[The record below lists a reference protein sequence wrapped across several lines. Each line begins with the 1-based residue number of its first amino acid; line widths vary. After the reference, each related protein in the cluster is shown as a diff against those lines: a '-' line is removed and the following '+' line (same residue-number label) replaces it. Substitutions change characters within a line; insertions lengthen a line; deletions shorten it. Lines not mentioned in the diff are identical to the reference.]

1 MENKFTI
8 GTQLSSILPEQVK
21 LVIQE
26 LQNVLFPTLQEI
38 NNKCDQL
45 LRRVEKLETDVDF
58 HNQLQT
64 VRMDVDKLM
73 EDRIEHLA
81 IPQTPSAPK
90 RKPEGET
97 PYFAQPPT
105 SSISG

>member
-1 MENKFTI
+1 MANQFTI
-8 GTQLSSILPEQVK
+8 GTQLSSLLPDQVK

-64 VRMDVDKLM
+64 VRSDVDKLM

-81 IPQTPSAPK
+81 IPKTPSAPK
-90 RKPEGET
+90 RLEVADS
-97 PYFAQPPT
+97 YFAQPPVAAP
-105 SSISG
+105 SG